1 MTDNGI
7 KYIGKHCVKLNYL
20 NIKGYKAVRDV
31 GITHIVQNC
40 FKLIFLDIGKCNIMD
55 YGSDGMHIISI
66 HWPPL
71 KKLIIRR
78 CEHMT
83 ATGIKTTAA
92 QCCSSRQYLQVLE
105 ILENYR

>member
-1 MTDNGI
+1 
-7 KYIGKHCVKLNYL
+7 
-20 NIKGYKAVRDV
+20 
-31 GITHIVQNC
+31 
-40 FKLIFLDIGKCNIMD
+40 MD

-83 ATGIKTTAA
+83 TGIKTTAA
-92 QCCSSRQYLQVLE
+92 QCCSSRQYLQVQE